1 MKENLLMTSM
11 CLVDDEYIAEAS
23 PIAAK
28 PMTHIRRK
36 IIRKYISLAACLAA
50 VLILGQDMLV
60 SLRLIPTTIHILPQ
74 YTASSLG
81 NLMNVGGLMDGSPTN
96 AYETVYAP
104 IGEDPTVSPVSD
116 SLFTKVYAGTFASL
130 PLNKSSFQA
139 FTDEI
144 MNRLATAIG
153 ISIHTYTVKKRDT
166 GWSPNTLSANSGRNN
181 TLDFEWVSEQSSE
194 MQEFTLGYT
203 KDHPIILNGQIVQV
217 DFNMTDEELKTA
229 LEPIRDELFSL
240 FGVEFKDIRIDRQY
254 NGYSPYGADR
264 VTIYF
269 YNENAHPMNL
279 YGSLPLS
286 DFVEIQASISSEAA
300 DSVSTRCFVTYREY
314 RAPAKLRYTVSQIVT
329 TVSLSRAEELLKKG
343 YSLGNHN
350 CELCMGSQ
358 ERIDFEN
365 YDYVGLTYDF
375 SFHSLSYTTFKEAV
389 PFYAFY
395 KKLEDTENGLTR
407 YAVTYVPA
415 IHVVGYE
422 SYFINRKDNHQEP
435 ITTAEMQDEDP

>member
-1 MKENLLMTSM
+1 MKENILMKSM
-11 CLVDDEYIAEAS
+11 HLVDDEYIVEAA
-23 PIAAK
+23 PAAAK
-28 PMTHIRRK
+28 PMTRIRRK
-36 IIRKYISLAACLAA
+36 ILRKYISLAACLAT
-50 VLILGQDMLV
+50 VLIIGQDVLV
-60 SLRLIPTTIHILPQ
+60 SLHLVPTAVHILPQ
-74 YTASSLG
+74 YTASSLAV
-81 NLMNVGGLMDGSPTN
+81 LMNGGGPMDGTPTN

-104 IGEDPTVSPVSD
+104 TGEDPTVSPVTA

-130 PLNKSSFQA
+130 PLNKSSFHT

-144 MNRLATAIG
+144 MNRLATAAD
-153 ISIHTYTVKKRDT
+153 ISVPTYTIKKRDN

-181 TLDFEWVSEQSSE
+181 TLDFEWASEQSPE

-229 LEPIRDELFSL
+229 LVPIRDELFSL

-269 YNENAHPMNL
+269 YNENDHPMNL

-314 RAPAKLRYTVSQIVT
+314 RAPAKLRYTVSQILP

-343 YSLGNHN
+343 YSLGNHS
-350 CELCMGSQ
+350 CELCIAAQ
-358 ERIDFEN
+358 DRIDFEN
-365 YDYVGLTYDF
+365 YDYVGLTYNF
-375 SFHSLSYTTFKEAV
+375 SIHPLSYTTFKEAV

-415 IHVVGYE
+415 VHVVGYE
-422 SYFINRKDNHQEP
+422 SYFKNQTNNHIEP
-435 ITTAEMQDEDP
+435 ITTAEEQAAEP